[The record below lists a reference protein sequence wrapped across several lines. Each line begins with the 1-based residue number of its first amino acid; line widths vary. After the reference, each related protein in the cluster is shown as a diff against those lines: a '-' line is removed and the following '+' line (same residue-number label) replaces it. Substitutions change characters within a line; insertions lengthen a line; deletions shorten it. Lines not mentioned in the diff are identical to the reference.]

1 MASMTESEF
10 LDQTAKVWEMIES
23 RADEWA
29 QAHDADIEAVRQGPV
44 LELEFASGRKIVIN
58 TQAPMQQIWL
68 ASPRGAFHFV
78 WNGAGWQDTREGT
91 DFWRV
96 LTEQASL
103 ESGEALS

>member
-1 MASMTESEF
+1 
-10 LDQTAKVWEMIES
+10 MIES
-23 RADEWA
+23 RADDWA
-29 QAHDADIEAVRQGPV
+29 QTHDADIETIRQGPV

-78 WNGAGWQDTREGT
+78 WNGTGWHDTRQGT

-96 LTEQASL
+96 LAEQASL
-103 ESGEALS
+103 ESGLALS